1 MFEIV
6 FYESSDGKSELKSFI
21 EQLSKRSKTVKD
33 ARIAFTKI
41 VAYLNLL
48 QEKGTTVGMPVLR
61 HLQDEI
67 WELRPLAYRILFAK
81 VEPNMFVLLHHFRK
95 TTKRTPIRELEK
107 AIHELVIFRERNAND
122 NMD

>member
-6 FYESSDGKSELKSFI
+6 FYESSEGKSELKSFI

>member
-21 EQLSKRSKTVKD
+21 EQLSKKSKTVKD

-107 AIHELVIFRERNAND
+107 AIHELAIFRERNVND

>member
-6 FYESSDGKSELKSFI
+6 FYESSEGKSELKSFI

-107 AIHELVIFRERNAND
+107 AIHELAIFRERNAND